1 MLSFLWDNTR
11 EYKISRTS
19 KLEMVYYSPL
29 EDGWL
34 SVKDLD
40 GFNCFVVVAST
51 DLATLTLFYSGIR
64 WCSGEERG
72 IKGRGT

>member
-29 EDGWL
+29 E
-34 SVKDLD
+34 DLD